1 MFCYNK
7 QNNLRVTLKM
17 PPLLTWHISQIIVDC
32 LHHFVSVCISNQC
45 RVHLLLSDAL
55 NFAMFMSLK
64 FKDEIKIIISFDG
77 LMEEDASVVLELTCL
92 ISNIKKEVARVLNY
106 FPSFLRKYEENKICN
121 MLSLML
127 DLVLKSFCLVLSFI
141 KVMIKGRPLLKI
153 IIQSSYIPCF

>member
-1 MFCYNK
+1 M
-7 QNNLRVTLKM
+7 
-17 PPLLTWHISQIIVDC
+17 
-32 LHHFVSVCISNQC
+32 
-45 RVHLLLSDAL
+45 LSDAL
-55 NFAMFMSLK
+55 NFAMPMSLK
-64 FKDEIKIIISFDG
+64 FKDEIEIIISFDG

-106 FPSFLRKYEENKICN
+106 FPSFQRKYEENKIHN

-141 KVMIKGRPLLKI
+141 KVMIKGRPLLQI